1 MQAQI
6 SLRISA
12 GWSGPTLSTYRIS
25 GYCTIC
31 RRAENAQIRLHG
43 CACWSGPT
51 LSANCIKVFF
61 VRCPSDIL
69 FDDCLESDTFSS
81 TRRQCDFSGSWKLT
95 AVLVGCRF
103 LTPSDLCALSEDS
116 DQPMHSYS
124 VISLCCCM
132 FKYWLRDY
140 QQRTNKDWTNCKN
153 AQANHIRHSAQIF

>member
-12 GWSGPTLSTYRIS
+12 GWSEPTLSTYRIC

-31 RRAENAQIRLHG
+31 RRTENAQIRLHG

-61 VRCPSDIL
+61 VRYPSDIL
-69 FDDCLESDTFSS
+69 FDECLESDTFSS
-81 TRRQCDFSGSWKLT
+81 TRCQRDFSGSWKLT

-103 LTPSDLCALSEDS
+103 LIPSDLCAPSEDS
-116 DQPMHSYS
+116 DQTMHSYS
-124 VISLCCCM
+124 VISLCCRM
-132 FKYWLRDY
+132 FKYSSRKHTYIIL
-140 QQRTNKDWTNCKN
+140 TPLNPTF
-153 AQANHIRHSAQIF
+153 I